1 MTAKQ
6 NLPQHINVTVA
17 IVGTGFS
24 GLGMAIKLKEAGIE
38 DFVVLERG
46 ANVGGTWRDNH
57 YPGAACDVASH
68 LYSFSFEPKTDW
80 SRAFAQQPEIR
91 AYLEHCAD
99 KYDIRRHIIFN
110 TTVTE
115 ARFDE
120 ADGLWHGR
128 ASNGDTLTAKYVVA
142 GIGALSNPAIPKLKG
157 IESFKGAAFHSAQWN
172 HDFDLSGKKVVVI
185 GTGASAIQFVPQVQ
199 KKAGKLTLL
208 QRTAPWVLPKP
219 DRAFVGLEKTAFKRL
234 SVTRELYRSFLYFR
248 NEAQAIAFSINPNL
262 MKLAKHMG
270 TRHINKYIKDEKL
283 RAAVTPDYLPG
294 CKRILLS
301 NDYYPALAQPNV
313 DVINSGVKEVRANSI
328 ITSDGREIEC
338 DAIIYG
344 TGFAVHDYLGGIRI
358 TSRNGVDVGAS
369 WKDGAEAYLGTM
381 VSGCPNLFMLMG
393 PNTGLGHNSMV
404 YMIESQIRL
413 AVQAIQFTEK
423 KDLAYIDVRKSVQ
436 DKYNAGLQE
445 RLHKA
450 VWETGGCNS
459 WYLNAS
465 GKNSTLWPGFT
476 FEFRARTW
484 FFNSFDFVQV
494 KKTETSP
501 RGLPGMHPARVA

>member
-1 MTAKQ
+1 MTAQQ

-24 GLGMAIKLKEAGIE
+24 GLGMAIKLKEAGID
-38 DFVVLERG
+38 DFVLLERG

-57 YPGAACDVASH
+57 YPGAACDVPSH

-80 SRAFAQQPEIR
+80 SRAFAPQPEIR

-120 ADGLWHGR
+120 LDGRWHGR

-142 GIGALSNPAIPKLKG
+142 GIGALSNPAIPRLKG
-157 IESFKGAAFHSAQWN
+157 IENFEGAAFHSAQWR
-172 HDFDLSGKKVVVI
+172 HDVDLRGKNVVVI
-185 GTGASAIQFVPQVQ
+185 GTGASAIQFVPQIQPKV
-199 KKAGKLTLL
+199 GRLTLL

-219 DRAFVGLEKTAFKRL
+219 DRRIGGLEQMAYRRL
-234 SVTRELYRSFLYFR
+234 PLLRELYRSFLYFR
-248 NEAQAIAFSINPNL
+248 FESQAVAFSVNPKL
-262 MKLAKHMG
+262 MTLAKQMG
-270 TRHINKYIKDEKL
+270 LHNIRKHIKDEKL

-294 CKRILLS
+294 CKRILIS

-313 DVINSGVKEVRANSI
+313 EVMNTGVREVRAHSV
-328 ITSDGREIEC
+328 ITSDGREVPC

-344 TGFAVHDYLGGIRI
+344 TGFTVHDYLGGIRI
-358 TSRNGVDVGAS
+358 TNRHGVDVGTS
-369 WKDGAEAYLGTM
+369 WKDGAEAYLGT
-381 VSGCPNLFMLMG
+381 VVAGCPNLFMLMG

-404 YMIESQIRL
+404 YMIESQVRY
-413 AVQAIQFTEK
+413 AVGAIHFAQK
-423 KDLAYIDVRKSVQ
+423 KELAYIDVRKSVQ
-436 DKYNAGLQE
+436 DRYNSGIQA

-459 WYLNAS
+459 WYLNES

-484 FFNSFDFVQV
+484 FFNPFDFVQV
-494 KKTETSP
+494 KATGVSP
-501 RGLPGMHPARVA
+501 SPAPGLQPARLG

>member
-1 MTAKQ
+1 MTAQ
-6 NLPQHINVTVA
+6 QHLPQHINVTVA

-24 GLGMAIKLKEAGIE
+24 GLGMAIKLKQAGLD

-46 ANVGGTWRDNH
+46 ASVGGTWRDNH

-80 SRAFAQQPEIR
+80 SRAFARQQEIR

-110 TTVTE
+110 TTVAE

-120 ADGLWHGR
+120 VDGLWHGR
-128 ASNGDTLTAKYVVA
+128 SSKGDTLTAKYVVA
-142 GIGALSNPAIPKLKG
+142 GIGALSNPAIPALKG
-157 IESFKGAAFHSAQWN
+157 IESFEGAAFHSAQWR
-172 HDFDLSGKKVVVI
+172 DDVELSGKKVVVI
-185 GTGASAIQFVPQVQ
+185 GTGASAIQFVPQIQPKV
-199 KKAGKLTLL
+199 GKLTLL

-219 DRAFVGLEKTAFKRL
+219 DRAFYGIEKTAFARL
-234 SVTRELYRSFLYFR
+234 PLTRELYRSFLYFR
-248 NEAQAIAFSINPNL
+248 NESQAIAFSINPKL
-262 MKLAKHMG
+262 MKLVKYVG
-270 TRHINKYIKDEKL
+270 QFHIRQHIKDEKL
-283 RAAVTPDYLPG
+283 RAVVTPDYLPG

-313 DVINSGVKEVRANSI
+313 EVLNSGVREVRAHSV
-328 ITSDGREIEC
+328 ITSDGREVPC

-344 TGFAVHDYLGGIRI
+344 TGFAVHDYLGGMKI
-358 TSRNGVDVGAS
+358 TNRHGADVGAS
-369 WKDGAEAYLGTM
+369 WKDGAEAYLGTA
-381 VSGCPNLFMLMG
+381 VAGYPNMFMLMG

-404 YMIESQIRL
+404 YMIESQIRF
-413 AVQAIQFTEK
+413 AVQAIQFAERK
-423 KDLAYIDVRKSVQ
+423 QLAYIDVRQSVQ
-436 DKYNAGLQE
+436 DKFNAGLQE

-450 VWETGGCNS
+450 IWETGGCNS

-484 FFNSFDFVQV
+484 FFRSADFLQV
-494 KKTETSP
+494 KQTHVIS
-501 RGLPGMHPARVA
+501 RSLPGLQPASVR